1 MDKSQ
6 LKKIKEE
13 DLILN
18 DEEPDTVL
26 TLCDYSWMD
35 YSLKAVLTTKNQ
47 GKLDILFNYSG
58 LVISKMIVNQK
69 VNEKVSTYE
78 FEFDSTIFVK
88 HYKEFLLNHMKQW
101 DNRYA
106 FSGENVIIAFFNEV
120 LSQQKEINNGMS

>member
-26 TLCDYSWMD
+26 TL
-35 YSLKAVLTTKNQ
+35 KAVLTTKNQ
-47 GKLDILFNYSG
+47 GKLDILFNYFG
-58 LVISKMIVNQK
+58 LVISKMIVNQT

-101 DNRYA
+101 DTKYA
-106 FSGENVIIAFFNEV
+106 FSGEDVIIAFFNEV
-120 LSQQKEINNGMS
+120 LSQQKGE

>member
-26 TLCDYSWMD
+26 TCDYSWMD

-58 LVISKMIVNQK
+58 LVISKMIVNQT

>member
-1 MDKSQ
+1 MDKLQ

-47 GKLDILFNYSG
+47 GKLDILFNYS
-58 LVISKMIVNQK
+58 
-69 VNEKVSTYE
+69 
-78 FEFDSTIFVK
+78 
-88 HYKEFLLNHMKQW
+88 
-101 DNRYA
+101 
-106 FSGENVIIAFFNEV
+106 
-120 LSQQKEINNGMS
+120 